1 MTNGGGAVTE
11 MSSCERCGAELPARR
26 LKEIVYEQGRLRLRE
41 MLCPSCLDKAMNESK
56 RVRGVVGTAKAA
68 AAHLDPGRG
77 PAIHQSLGERKATR
91 A

>member
-1 MTNGGGAVTE
+1 MTE
-11 MSSCERCGAELPARR
+11 MSSCERCGAELPTRR

>member
-1 MTNGGGAVTE
+1 MTET
-11 MSSCERCGAELPARR
+11 SSCERCGAELPIRR
-26 LKEIVYEQGRLRLRE
+26 LKEIVYEKGRLRLRE

-77 PAIHQSLGERKATR
+77 PAIHQSLGERKVTR

>member
-1 MTNGGGAVTE
+1 
-11 MSSCERCGAELPARR
+11 
-26 LKEIVYEQGRLRLRE
+26 
-41 MLCPSCLDKAMNESK
+41 MNEAK

>member
-1 MTNGGGAVTE
+1 MTE
-11 MSSCERCGAELPARR
+11 MSSCERCGAELPTRR

-77 PAIHQSLGERKATR
+77 PAIHQSLGERKPTR